1 MKKKYNIGVFDSGV
15 GGTTV
20 LKQVIKLLPN
30 ENIIY
35 YADSLNSPYG
45 EKSKEEIVAISKN
58 IVDFFIANDC
68 KLIIIACN
76 TATAGA
82 LDYLEKNYSIPIIG
96 VIKNGAISSIKTT
109 KNNKIGILA
118 TSFTV
123 KSKAYLN
130 IIKKYSENIHISQQ
144 ECPEFCPMIENGW
157 SSFENRY
164 ELLKKYITN
173 LDKDIDTL
181 ILGCT
186 HYPLIKKDIEIFFKG
201 NIIDPAF
208 ETAIEVEKTLNNLNL
223 KNSTNLRGNIK
234 FYVSGN
240 LEKFKN
246 IAESFLGFNI
256 ENIEKI

>member
-1 MKKKYNIGVFDSGV
+1 MKKDYNIGVFDSGV

-20 LKQVIKLLPN
+20 LKQIINLLPN

-45 EKSKEEIVAISKN
+45 EKSKEEIIELSRN
-58 IVDFFIANDC
+58 IVEFFIKNNC
-68 KLIIIACN
+68 KLIVIACN

-82 LDYLEKNYSIPIIG
+82 LEYLEKNYSIPIIG
-96 VIKNGAISSIKTT
+96 VIKNGAISAVKLTQ
-109 KNNKIGILA
+109 NNKIGVLA

-130 IIKKYSENIHISQQ
+130 VIKNYKSDISISQQ

-164 ELLKKYITN
+164 NLLEKYIFN
-173 LDKDIDTL
+173 LNKEIDTL

-186 HYPLIKKDIEIFFKG
+186 HYPLIKNDIELFFKG
-201 NIIDPAF
+201 KIIDPAF
-208 ETAIEVEKTLNNLNL
+208 ETAIEVKNLLENLKL
-223 KNSTNLRGNIK
+223 KNSNSHSGELK

-246 IAESFLGFNI
+246 IAESFLEFQIKNI
-256 ENIEKI
+256 TKV